1 MNRNY
6 WPTFVMALL
15 LPGIGFS
22 QDKPPRCNAQQV
34 GRFWPSADMPN
45 SPDIEDLARSGDLQL
60 CVRTPEW
67 RYEWQ
72 HLTVSLKQ
80 LEAEHTKQKHRNKL
94 ALQVRSVLR
103 TRSASVGK

>member
-6 WPTFVMALL
+6 WPTLVMALL
-15 LPGIGFS
+15 LPGLALS
-22 QDKPPRCNAQQV
+22 QYKPPKCNAQQV
-34 GRFWPSADMPN
+34 GRFWPSTEMSN
-45 SPDIEDLARSGDLQL
+45 GPDIEDLARSGDLQL

-80 LEAEHTKQKHRNKL
+80 LEAEHKSKSTGTK
-94 ALQVRSVLR
+94 
-103 TRSASVGK
+103 

>member
-6 WPTFVMALL
+6 WPTLVMTLL
-15 LPGIGFS
+15 LPGLAFS
-22 QDKPPRCNAQQV
+22 QDRPPKCNAQQV
-34 GRFWPSADMPN
+34 GRFWPSTEPPN
-45 SPDIEDLARSGDLQL
+45 DPDIEDLARSGDLQL

-80 LEAEHTKQKHRNKL
+80 LEAEHNKQKHRNRL
-94 ALQVRSVLR
+94 ALQVRSALR
-103 TRSASVGK
+103 THSASAGK